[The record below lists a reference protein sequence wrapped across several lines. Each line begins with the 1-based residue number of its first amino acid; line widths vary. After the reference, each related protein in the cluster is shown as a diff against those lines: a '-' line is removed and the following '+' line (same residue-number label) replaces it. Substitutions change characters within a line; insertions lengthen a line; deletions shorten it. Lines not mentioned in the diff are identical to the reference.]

1 MIVVRSYS
9 SGGLCS
15 SNSYRYGKVA
25 AVLSVLLT
33 FSTLVLLS
41 ISLSNVNTVG
51 QVGGRE
57 KVLG

>member
-1 MIVVRSYS
+1 MIVARSYS

-15 SNSYRYGKVA
+15 STSYRYGKVA

>member
-33 FSTLVLLS
+33 FSTLVMLS
-41 ISLSNVNTVG
+41 ISLSSLSTVR
-51 QVGGRE
+51 QVGER
-57 KVLG
+57 